1 MATMSVT
8 FEAMINAS
16 DRTPTVKSK
25 LTTEIRTIMTKVLNT
40 NDCMEMFTDFEVTY
54 NAIAAHKGNNP
65 KTINNTFK
73 AIKMFITHCL
83 TEEQQRSIQDTR
95 FQNYTKYTKARFNHQ
110 DDTDDGASD
119 ISEMQETIEPTQAN
133 PLPNDNQPTEQPTQL
148 AIANLEIIRLR
159 TSLTNLEKQVALHA
173 MAAEKYKK
181 DMTLT
186 IESLQNRLDQTNEFM
201 RALALS
207 VKNNDPLFVHMMS
220 LITK

>member
-1 MATMSVT
+1 MAAT

-25 LTTEIRTIMTKVLNT
+25 LTTEIRTILTKVLNT
-40 NDCMEMFTDFEVTY
+40 NDFMEMFTDFEATY

-83 TEEQQRSIQDTR
+83 TEEQQRSIQDPR

-133 PLPNDNQPTEQPTQL
+133 PLPEPPTQL
-148 AIANLEIIRLR
+148 AIANLEIARLR
-159 TSLTNLEKQVALHA
+159 TNISNLEKQVHLNA

-181 DMTLT
+181 DTTQAM
-186 IESLQNRLDQTNEFM
+186 EALQMRLDNTNEFM